1 MIWLEEIE
9 QVNGGAAVWGKVA
22 VVGGGP
28 AGLFLARLIR
38 RARPAARVDVYE
50 RNAPHEAN
58 GFGVVFSA
66 RTMSRLRRSDPETHA
81 RIVRASV
88 TVSDMELRHPRATLR
103 YGGFD
108 FSSISRQT
116 LLTILQEQAAS
127 AGAVLHF
134 GHHAAPG
141 SLDDADVVVY
151 ADGAN
156 SAQRDARPERFGTT
170 VRHGASPYMWLG
182 TDAPFDAATFAFV
195 ATGHGH
201 FAAHAYPYAEGLTT
215 VVVETD
221 PATWQASGMDR
232 PLDHARNPGGSDEAA
247 LAQLS
252 ELFADHLGGH
262 KLLGNRSR
270 WATFRIVRNA
280 RWSDGNAVLL
290 GDAAH
295 TAHFTVGS
303 GTKLAMEDA
312 IALAAALDRDADP
325 RAAFAAYERER
336 RALVTRTQEWAE
348 PSMRWWETFG
358 RRLHMAPAQ
367 FGLHF
372 MTRTSALTYE
382 GLRRRFADRVDE
394 AEEAYRT
401 AGGAAA
407 RPGAAPGPAHGVA
420 APLLLGSV
428 RLPNRLVEVVPEECD
443 DPAAA
448 VRAAGARGTGL
459 VLLRGT
465 RTVPRPD
472 VAVGSVVRP
481 ERVGGGA
488 AGETAAGSA
497 PLFAEVACPA
507 ADAWSPAGDELTATV
522 RTLVARGC
530 EGVLLATDPTPSTDP
545 APGPRTDAAP
555 GTGTRDGTGPDPGPR
570 TDADPDS
577 GAGTRTGTDHGAGPR
592 TDSGSGPRTDA
603 APGPAA
609 GTRTDPG
616 TGPVGRWHALLGHAE
631 RVRTETGAVVAVPV
645 PDGWAL
651 DLPGSTGGDA
661 WPARIHLALVTGRI
675 DLVVSAAPTVTRPAV
690 PAAG

>member
-9 QVNGGAAVWGKVA
+9 QVNGGAAMWGKVA

-38 RARPAARVDVYE
+38 GARPDARVDVYE

-170 VRHGASPYMWLG
+170 VRYGASPYMWLG
-182 TDAPFDAATFAFV
+182 TEAPFDAATFAFV

-232 PLDHARNPGGSDEAA
+232 PADHARNPGGSDEAS
-247 LAQLS
+247 LERLS

-312 IALAAALDRDADP
+312 IALAAALDRDGDP

-401 AGGAAA
+401 AGGTAA

-448 VRAAGARGTGL
+448 VRAAGARGAGL
-459 VLLRGT
+459 VLLRGA
-465 RTVPRPD
+465 RTLPRPD
-472 VAVGSVVRP
+472 VAVGSVLRP
-481 ERVGGGA
+481 ERGGGA
-488 AGETAAGSA
+488 AARETAARTA

-507 ADAWSPAGDELTATV
+507 ADAWGPAGDELTATV
-522 RTLVARGC
+522 RALVARGC
-530 EGVLLATDPTPSTDP
+530 EGVLLTPDPAPSTDR
-545 APGPRTDAAP
+545 APG
-555 GTGTRDGTGPDPGPR
+555 
-570 TDADPDS
+570 S
-577 GAGTRTGTDHGAGPR
+577 R
-592 TDSGSGPRTDA
+592 TDS

-616 TGPVGRWHALLGHAE
+616 IGSPADSVPARAAGTRTGPVGDPAARWHALLGHAE

-661 WPARIHLALVTGRI
+661 WPTRIHLALVTGRI

>member
-134 GHHAAPG
+134 GHHATPG

-401 AGGAAA
+401 AGGTAA

-481 ERVGGGA
+481 ERVGGGSA
-488 AGETAAGSA
+488 AGETAAGTA

-522 RTLVARGC
+522 RALVARGC
-530 EGVLLATDPTPSTDP
+530 EGVLLTTDPTPSTDP
-545 APGPRTDAAP
+545 A
-555 GTGTRDGTGPDPGPR
+555 PGPR

-592 TDSGSGPRTDA
+592 TGPDPGPRPDA

>member
-1 MIWLEEIE
+1 M
-9 QVNGGAAVWGKVA
+9 
-22 VVGGGP
+22 
-28 AGLFLARLIR
+28 
-38 RARPAARVDVYE
+38 YE

-170 VRHGASPYMWLG
+170 VRYGASPYMWLG
-182 TDAPFDAATFAFV
+182 TEAPFDAATFAFV

-232 PLDHARNPGGSDEAA
+232 PADHARNPGGSDEAS
-247 LAQLS
+247 LERLS

-401 AGGAAA
+401 AGGTAA
-407 RPGAAPGPAHGVA
+407 RPWRARGAPAVRYASSASSTRSAKRRRSPSYVRAEVRVMKCRPNWAGAMCRRRPNVSHQRM
-420 APLLLGSV
+420 LGSAHSWV
-428 RLPNRLVEVVPEECD
+428 RVTRARRSRSYAANAARGSASRSRAAASAIASSIASLVPEPTVKCAVWAASPRRTAFPSDQRALRTIRKVAHRLRLPSSLCPPRWSAKSSLSRSRDASSLPPGFRAWSAGRSMPEACQ
-443 DPAAA
+443 
-448 VRAAGARGTGL
+448 VAGSVST
-459 VLLRGT
+459 T
-465 RTVPRPD
+465 T
-472 VAVGSVVRP
+472 VVRP
-481 ERVGGGA
+481 
-488 AGETAAGSA
+488 SA
-497 PLFAEVACPA
+497 
-507 ADAWSPAGDELTATV
+507 
-522 RTLVARGC
+522 
-530 EGVLLATDPTPSTDP
+530 
-545 APGPRTDAAP
+545 
-555 GTGTRDGTGPDPGPR
+555 
-570 TDADPDS
+570 
-577 GAGTRTGTDHGAGPR
+577 
-592 TDSGSGPRTDA
+592 
-603 APGPAA
+603 
-609 GTRTDPG
+609 
-616 TGPVGRWHALLGHAE
+616 
-631 RVRTETGAVVAVPV
+631 
-645 PDGWAL
+645 
-651 DLPGSTGGDA
+651 
-661 WPARIHLALVTGRI
+661 
-675 DLVVSAAPTVTRPAV
+675 
-690 PAAG
+690 